1 MCKELMRKKID
12 DLLDEADEQTLESFY
27 WFLVMEVDE

>member
-27 WFLVMEVDE
+27 WFLVMEVEE